1 MVEIKNILFPCDLRE
16 TSLKLLPYVVSMA
29 DKYNSKIYLLHVVED
44 ISKWGGM
51 YIPHVPLDLYQKE
64 AMEAAEKVVDKI
76 YRENLNSRQD
86 FESLIITGK
95 PASEI
100 LTIIDSKSIDLVIM
114 GTHGYKGLER
124 AIFGSVARK
133 VVRESSA
140 PVLVI
145 NPSKI

>member
-16 TSLKLLPYVVSMA
+16 SSLKLVPYVASMSE
-29 DKYNSKIYLLHVVED
+29 KYNSTIYLLHVVED

-51 YIPHVPLDLYQKE
+51 YIPHIPLDLYQKE
-64 AMEAAEKVVDKI
+64 AMDAAEKVVAKI
-76 YRENLNSRQD
+76 HREDLNSRPN
-86 FESLIITGK
+86 FKSLVVTGK
-95 PASEI
+95 PDSEI
-100 LTIIDSKSIDLVIM
+100 LNIIDSKAIDLVIM

-124 AIFGSVARK
+124 AIFGSVARR

-145 NPSKI
+145 NPNKV